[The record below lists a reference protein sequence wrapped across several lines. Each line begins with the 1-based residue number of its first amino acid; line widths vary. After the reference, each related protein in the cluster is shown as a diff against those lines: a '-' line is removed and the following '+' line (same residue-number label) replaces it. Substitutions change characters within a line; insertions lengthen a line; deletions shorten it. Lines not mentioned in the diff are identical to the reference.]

1 MTATVIC
8 LAIICS
14 IVILVLGITIY
25 NQMLLLNQVNKRL
38 LLMAKE
44 SIEKERLTMEEYQ
57 ATIDSFESESTTTAP
72 VTFTQEDSTTAFDPH
87 AYTEEHDL

>member
-57 ATIDSFESESTTTAP
+57 ATIDSFESDNATTTP
-72 VTFTQEDSTTAFDPH
+72 VTFTPEDSSTAFDPH

>member
-57 ATIDSFESESTTTAP
+57 ATIDSFESDNATATP
-72 VTFTQEDSTTAFDPH
+72 VTFTPEDSSTVFDPH

>member
-57 ATIDSFESESTTTAP
+57 ATIDSFESEGTAQAP
-72 VTFTQEDSTTAFDPH
+72 VTFTSEDSTPVFDPH